1 MKEVYAITQNQ
12 GDALVEFKHVIFGI
26 DKNALRSAI
35 MQTEARKKINWHRD
49 FTWGLLCTDET
60 FEYILLHQKFGGFDP
75 YEIEDEREAR
85 LKEMI
90 DMHFYK
96 EVGMIWKS

>member
-12 GDALVEFKHVIFGI
+12 DNALVEFKHVIFGI
-26 DKNALRSAI
+26 DKNDLRSAT

-49 FTWGLLCTDET
+49 FTWGLLCTEET
-60 FEYILLHQKFGGFDP
+60 YEYIKEHLVFGGFDP

-85 LKEMI
+85 LREMI

-96 EVGMIWKS
+96 EVGMI